1 MIGPESTVTVD
12 NSAFIHTFI
21 HSFIHSMSLVDISK
35 PGFPVL
41 ITGHKLFVL
50 STVCTRN
57 ISGYFKHKNAV
68 V

>member
-1 MIGPESTVTVD
+1 MTGPESTVTVD
-12 NSAFIHTFI
+12 NS
-21 HSFIHSMSLVDISK
+21 FIHSMRLVDISK
-35 PGFPVL
+35 PGFSVL

-57 ISGYFKHKNAV
+57 ISGYFKHKNTV